1 MRFSLL
7 ALEPGALG
15 RILQVDLGVDLS
27 PPRNRYLYQLRT
39 WGTSPGSFGAILP
52 IDKLSELNRGN
63 EEEDGPQ

>member
-39 WGTSPGSFGAILP
+39 WGTILP
-52 IDKLSELNRGN
+52 LDKLRELNRGN